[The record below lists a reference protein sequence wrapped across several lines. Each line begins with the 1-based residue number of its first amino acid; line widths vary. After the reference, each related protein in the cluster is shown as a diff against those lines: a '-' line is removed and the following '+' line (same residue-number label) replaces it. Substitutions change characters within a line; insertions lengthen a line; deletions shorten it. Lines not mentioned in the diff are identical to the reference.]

1 MLFVGTPSSVP
12 YLKKNCQT
20 CRNLRTALAFR
31 VKVVWGLHFLE
42 QNSRDYQQASTRGP
56 PALVITRGSCD
67 RTRSAA
73 FRARLQRL
81 ERCNVR
87 LAVSIKAIGCETT
100 PWIFSDPLPKARA
113 REWRSPAIHCGK
125 KPMRR
130 GENFRP
136 SFLCFHFSPDSKPGR
151 KRTVFDFARTSE
163 SR

>member
-42 QNSRDYQQASTRGP
+42 QNSRDYQQASTRGH

-67 RTRSAA
+67 RMRSAA

-81 ERCNVR
+81 ERGNGRPGGSVKALR
-87 LAVSIKAIGCETT
+87 LAT
-100 PWIFSDPLPKARA
+100 
-113 REWRSPAIHCGK
+113 
-125 KPMRR
+125 
-130 GENFRP
+130 
-136 SFLCFHFSPDSKPGR
+136 
-151 KRTVFDFARTSE
+151 
-163 SR
+163 